1 VNQPAA
7 RPPRWWKFLLSGVA
21 IGLIALLAAL
31 WYSTTNS
38 FQAYVRKRVV
48 AEIER
53 ITGGRAEV
61 GSFHVVPFHM
71 QVEVRNITV
80 HGREGAGDV
89 PLVHADSLVAQLKV
103 ISFLRTEFGFHSVT
117 FEHPVIHII
126 VGRDGGTNVPGLR
139 VRENPSSNNPVE
151 QLFALSIDRLTV
163 RNGEML
169 WADRKIPLNFDVHNT
184 GLQMD
189 YSFLRGRYEG
199 HLTVGKG
206 DSVVEDFR
214 PFAWMTTVD
223 FSLGPTFADIK
234 SLRWNSGRSSLE
246 ASGRVSDFR
255 SPRLDGNYDARIDL
269 AEAAAILRRRDLREG
284 SVELKGSGH
293 WSLNQGSLNQGSLN
307 QASLSQ
313 FSSSG
318 DLALRELGWQ
328 DGQIAFKRAS
338 ATSDYS
344 VTDEQ
349 IRLSK
354 LQGKLFGGSFTGD
367 AQIDNWLHSMPV
379 SPQGRAK
386 KGREDIAIISAARPP
401 ARKGEKTKGEKA
413 KLPGVENGVVHLHL
427 RDMSAGEVAAALDVS
442 AHSFRRFHPAG
453 LATVT
458 VDAFWKGSLKEAEI
472 GFAVDV
478 SPLLHPAKGELPV
491 TAHTQGKYRGAS
503 DSLELGEFNLST
515 PASRLQAS
523 GILAASSTLH
533 LSVSTSNLGEWR
545 PLVMALG
552 GPADLPFRVG
562 GNATFS
568 GVAQG
573 TFSEPT
579 VTGALAAQDFE
590 FTMPA
595 TSRTPEQK
603 VHWDS
608 LAASIQFSSHELVL
622 RGGSLRRGDTSA
634 DFELSAI
641 LDNGQFNEDS
651 PYTARV
657 NLHHV
662 DVASTA
668 VLTGFD
674 YPVTGTADVS
684 VQVSG
689 TRSHPVAQGHIHAAN
704 ASAYGEAI
712 EKFDADLRIAGSET
726 TLNNIQLT
734 HEDASVSGS
743 AAYTPATRTFRLD
756 LIGKNFDVSRIRQIH
771 LDRLP
776 MEGRADFTLQGS
788 GSFSTPVIN
797 ASVHVGDLV
806 LDRELLGALNLE
818 ATTKN
823 GELRVSGRS
832 EFPHG
837 TLSIAGSV
845 GMHGDYPANISAQ
858 LDHVDLDPLWR
869 AYLGQQLT
877 GHSAFGGSVT
887 MQGPLRYPRQW
898 TLNGSG
904 NDIAIDVEYAKL
916 HNRGPIPF
924 TFADQTIHIEPAHLE
939 GEGTDIVGHGS
950 IHFAGGQELDLSAD
964 GQVDLKLLGSMS
976 PDLTASGLAAIH
988 MTLGGTLRDPLPQ
1001 GSIGVKNGAA
1011 NYAGLPSGLSE
1022 MNGSLSFTR
1031 DRVHIDQ
1038 LTART
1043 GGGTLDL
1050 KGDVTN
1056 YNRQINFNL
1065 TAVGKEVRLR
1075 YPPGVSSTAT
1085 AELHWVGTRS
1095 ASLVSGDVLVTKLA
1109 VTPGFDFGSYLERS
1123 RQSAAITPSNSPLYN
1138 VKLDV
1143 AVHTAPELQ
1152 MKTAVARLSGD
1163 ADLRLRG
1170 SAARPSVLGR
1180 ADILEGDATFNGIK
1194 FRLERG
1200 DITFANPVAIE
1211 PQVNLQ
1217 ATTHVRNYD
1226 LDVTVTGTPD
1236 RLAVNYRSEPPLPK
1250 SDIIALLALG
1260 RTSEESEQLQQQ
1272 SGQGVFTDEATNLI
1286 ISQAIN
1292 STVSSRMQKLFGVSR
1307 IKIDPQGLT
1316 TETNPTARGPQVT
1329 IEQQFANNI
1338 SLTYSTNVS
1347 QSSQQII
1354 QGEYYV
1360 NRNVSVV
1367 GTRDQNGVVSFDVR
1381 VRQRKK

>member
-1 VNQPAA
+1 VTEPAA
-7 RPPRWWKFLLSGVA
+7 RPRRWWKYLLLATGVIVVA
-21 IGLIALLAAL
+21 VLAAL
-31 WYSTTNS
+31 WYTTTNS
-38 FQAYVRKRVV
+38 FQAYVRRRTV
-48 AEIER
+48 AEMER
-53 ITGGRAEV
+53 ITGGRAEI
-61 GSFHVVPFHM
+61 GSFHVVPFHL

-80 HGREGAGDV
+80 RGKEAASDV
-89 PLVHADSLVAQLKV
+89 PLAHADSLVAQLKV

-117 FEHPVIHII
+117 LEHPVVHIA
-126 VGRDGGTNVPGLR
+126 VGLDGATNVPAPR
-139 VRENPSSNNPVE
+139 VTARASESTPIE
-151 QLFALSIDRLTV
+151 QLFALSIDHLSV

-169 WADRKIPLNFDVHNT
+169 WGDRKIPLNFAVHDT

-189 YSFLRGRYEG
+189 YSFLRGRYES
-199 HLTVGKG
+199 HLTVGKV
-206 DSVVEDFR
+206 DSVVEDLR

-223 FSLGPTFADIK
+223 FSLGPTFAEIK
-234 SLRWNSGRSSLE
+234 SLRWSSGRSSLE
-246 ASGRVSDFR
+246 ASGRISDFR
-255 SPRLDGNYDARIDL
+255 NPHLDGSYDAHVDL
-269 AEAAAILRRRDLREG
+269 AESAAIARRHDLREG
-284 SVELKGSGH
+284 TAEFKGSGH
-293 WSLNQGSLNQGSLN
+293 WSLE
-307 QASLSQ
+307 Q
-313 FSSSG
+313 FTSSG
-318 DLALRELGWQ
+318 TLALRDIGWQ
-328 DGQIAFKRAS
+328 NAQIVIKRAS

-349 IRLSK
+349 IKLWK
-354 LQGKLFGGSFTGD
+354 LQGKLFSGSFTGE
-367 AQIDNWLHSMPV
+367 AQVDNWLHSVPL
-379 SPQGRAK
+379 PPAGRAK
-386 KGREDIAIISAARPP
+386 QGRDDLPVITAARPP
-401 ARKGEKTKGEKA
+401 AKKGERA
-413 KLPGVENGVVHLHL
+413 KLPGVQSGAVHLRL
-427 RDMSAGEVAAALDVS
+427 RDVSAGEMAVALDVP
-442 AHSFRRFHPAG
+442 AHPLRRFHPAG
-453 LATVT
+453 LATGT
-458 VDAFWKGSLKEAEI
+458 VEAFWKGSWKDAEV
-472 GFAVDV
+472 GFTVDV
-478 SPLLHPAKGELPV
+478 NPPLHPAKGELPV
-491 TAHTQGKYRGAS
+491 TAHTQGKYFGGS
-503 DSLELGEFNLST
+503 DSLELGQFSLST
-515 PASRLQAS
+515 PASRVQAS
-523 GILAASSTLH
+523 GILAATSTLH
-533 LSVSTSNLGEWR
+533 LSVSTSNLEEWR
-545 PLVMALG
+545 PLVTALG
-552 GPADLPFRVG
+552 GPTNLPFRVD
-562 GNATFS
+562 GNATFN
-568 GVAQG
+568 GVAEG

-579 VTGALAAQDFE
+579 VAGTLVAEDFE

-595 TSRTPEQK
+595 TSRTLVQQ

-608 LAASIQFSSHELVL
+608 LAASIQFSSNELAL
-622 RGGSLRRGDTSA
+622 RGGTLRRGDTNA
-634 DFELSAI
+634 DFELSAV
-641 LDNGQFNEDS
+641 LQKGQFTENS

-657 NLHHV
+657 NLHNV

-668 VLTGFD
+668 ALAGFD
-674 YPVTGTADVS
+674 SPVSGTADVS
-684 VQVSG
+684 VQIAG
-689 TRSHPVAQGHIHAAN
+689 TRAHPRAQGHIHAAN

-712 EKFDADLRIAGSET
+712 EKFEADLRIAGSET
-726 TLNNIQLT
+726 ALNNIHLT
-734 HEDASVSGS
+734 HQDADISGS
-743 AAYTPATRTFRLD
+743 AAYTPATRGFRVD
-756 LIGKNFDVSRIRQIH
+756 LIGKNFDISRVRQLH

-776 MEGRADFTLQGS
+776 VEGHADFTLQGS
-788 GSFSTPVIN
+788 GTLSAPEIN
-797 ASVHVGDLV
+797 AFVHVNELKFDHELAGG
-806 LDRELLGALNLE
+806 LDVE

-823 GELRVSGRS
+823 GELRLSGHS

-837 TLSIAGSV
+837 KLSIAGSV

-858 LDHVDLDPLWR
+858 LDHIDLDALWR
-869 AYLGQQLT
+869 AYLGGQLT
-877 GHSAFGGSVT
+877 GHSAFGGTVT

-898 TLNGSG
+898 TLNG
-904 NDIAIDVEYAKL
+904 NVTDVAVDVEYAKL
-916 HNRGPIPF
+916 HNQDPVRF
-924 TFADQTIHIEPAHLE
+924 TYADQTIHIEPAHLV
-939 GEGTDIVGHGS
+939 GEGTDVVGHGS
-950 IHFAGGQELDLSAD
+950 IRFVGAQELDLSAD
-964 GQVDLKLLGSMS
+964 GQVDLKLLGSMV
-976 PDLTASGLAAIH
+976 PDLTVSGLTTIH
-988 MTLGGTLRDPLPQ
+988 LTLGGMLSEPLPQ
-1001 GSIGVKNGAA
+1001 GSIEVKNGAA
-1011 NYAGLPSGLSE
+1011 SYAGLPSGLSE

-1056 YNRQINFNL
+1056 YNRQLNFNL

-1085 AELHWVGTRS
+1085 AELHWVGSRS
-1095 ASLVSGDVLVTKLA
+1095 VSMISGDVLVTKLA

-1123 RQSAAITPSNSPLYN
+1123 RQSAAITPANSPLYN

-1143 AVHTAPELQ
+1143 AVRTAPELQ

-1170 SAARPSVLGR
+1170 SVARPSVLGR

-1272 SGQGVFTDEATNLI
+1272 SGQGMFTDEATNLI

-1292 STVSSRMQKLFGVSR
+1292 ATVSSRMQKLFGVSR

>member
-1 VNQPAA
+1 VTEPAA
-7 RPPRWWKFLLSGVA
+7 RPRRWWKYLLLATGVIVVA
-21 IGLIALLAAL
+21 VLAAL
-31 WYSTTNS
+31 WYTTTNS
-38 FQAYVRKRVV
+38 FQAYVRRRTV
-48 AEIER
+48 AEMER
-53 ITGGRAEV
+53 ITGGRAEI
-61 GSFHVVPFHM
+61 GSFHVVPFHL

-80 HGREGAGDV
+80 RGKEAASDV
-89 PLVHADSLVAQLKV
+89 PLAHADSLVAQLKV

-117 FEHPVIHII
+117 LEHPVVHIA
-126 VGRDGGTNVPGLR
+126 VGLDGATNVPAPR
-139 VRENPSSNNPVE
+139 VTARASESTPIE
-151 QLFALSIDRLTV
+151 QLFALSIDHLSV

-169 WADRKIPLNFDVHNT
+169 WGDRKIPLNFAVHDT

-189 YSFLRGRYEG
+189 YSFLRGRYES
-199 HLTVGKG
+199 HLTVGKV
-206 DSVVEDFR
+206 DSVVEDLR

-223 FSLGPTFADIK
+223 FSLGPTFAEIK

-246 ASGRVSDFR
+246 ANGRISDFR
-255 SPRLDGNYDARIDL
+255 NPHLDGSYDAHADL
-269 AEAAAILRRRDLREG
+269 AEAAAIARRHDLREG
-284 SVELKGSGH
+284 TAEFKGSGH
-293 WSLNQGSLNQGSLN
+293 WSLE
-307 QASLSQ
+307 Q
-313 FSSSG
+313 FTSSG
-318 DLALRELGWQ
+318 TLALRDIGWQ
-328 DGQIAFKRAS
+328 NAQIVIKRAS

-349 IRLSK
+349 IKLWK
-354 LQGKLFGGSFTGD
+354 LQGKLFSGSFTGE
-367 AQIDNWLHSMPV
+367 AQVDNWLHSVPL
-379 SPQGRAK
+379 PPAGRAK
-386 KGREDIAIISAARPP
+386 QGRDDLPVITAARPP
-401 ARKGEKTKGEKA
+401 AKKGERA
-413 KLPGVENGVVHLHL
+413 KLPGVQSGAVHLRL
-427 RDMSAGEVAAALDVS
+427 RDVSAGEMAVALDVP
-442 AHSFRRFHPAG
+442 AHPLRRFHPAG
-453 LATVT
+453 LATGT
-458 VDAFWKGSLKEAEI
+458 VEAFWKGSWKDAEV
-472 GFAVDV
+472 GFTVDV
-478 SPLLHPAKGELPV
+478 NPPLHPAKGELPV
-491 TAHTQGKYRGAS
+491 TAHTQGKYFGGS
-503 DSLELGEFNLST
+503 DSLELGQFSLST
-515 PASRLQAS
+515 PASRVQAS
-523 GILAASSTLH
+523 GILAATSTLH
-533 LSVSTSNLGEWR
+533 LSVSTSNLEEWR
-545 PLVMALG
+545 PLVTALG
-552 GPADLPFRVG
+552 GPTNLPFRVD
-562 GNATFS
+562 GNATFN
-568 GVAQG
+568 GVAEG

-579 VTGALAAQDFE
+579 VAGTLVAEDFE

-595 TSRTPEQK
+595 TSRTLVQQ

-608 LAASIQFSSHELVL
+608 LAASIQFSSNELAL
-622 RGGSLRRGDTSA
+622 RGGTLRRGDTNA
-634 DFELSAI
+634 DFELSAV
-641 LDNGQFNEDS
+641 LQKGQFTENS

-657 NLHHV
+657 NLHNV

-668 VLTGFD
+668 ALAGFD
-674 YPVTGTADVS
+674 YPVSGTADVS
-684 VQVSG
+684 VQIAG
-689 TRSHPVAQGHIHAAN
+689 TRAHPRAQGHIHAAN

-712 EKFDADLRIAGSET
+712 EKFEADLRIAGSET
-726 TLNNIQLT
+726 ALNNIHLT
-734 HEDASVSGS
+734 HQDADISGS
-743 AAYTPATRTFRLD
+743 AAYTPATRGFRVD
-756 LIGKNFDVSRIRQIH
+756 LIGKNFDISRVRQLH

-776 MEGRADFTLQGS
+776 VEGHADFTLQGS
-788 GSFSTPVIN
+788 GTLSAPEIN
-797 ASVHVGDLV
+797 AFVHVNQLTFDHELAGG
-806 LDRELLGALNLE
+806 LDVE

-823 GELRVSGRS
+823 GELRLSGHS

-837 TLSIAGSV
+837 KLSIAGSV

-858 LDHVDLDPLWR
+858 LDHIDLDALWR
-869 AYLGQQLT
+869 AYLGGQLT
-877 GHSAFGGSVT
+877 GHSAFGGTVT

-898 TLNGSG
+898 TLNG
-904 NDIAIDVEYAKL
+904 NVTDVAVDVEYAKL
-916 HNRGPIPF
+916 HNQDPVRF
-924 TFADQTIHIEPAHLE
+924 TYADQTIHIEPAHLV
-939 GEGTDIVGHGS
+939 GEGTDVVGHGS
-950 IHFAGGQELDLSAD
+950 IRFVGAQELDLSAD
-964 GQVDLKLLGSMS
+964 GQVDLKLLGSMV
-976 PDLTASGLAAIH
+976 PDLTVSGLTTIH
-988 MTLGGTLRDPLPQ
+988 LTLGGMLSEPLPQ
-1001 GSIGVKNGAA
+1001 GSIEVKNGAA
-1011 NYAGLPSGLSE
+1011 SYAGLPSGLSE

-1031 DRVHIDQ
+1031 DRAHIDQ

-1056 YNRQINFNL
+1056 YNRQLNFNV

-1085 AELHWVGTRS
+1085 AELHWVGSRS
-1095 ASLVSGDVLVTKLA
+1095 VSMISGDVLVTKLA

-1123 RQSAAITPSNSPLYN
+1123 RQSAAITPANSPLYN

-1143 AVHTAPELQ
+1143 AVRTAPELQ

-1170 SAARPSVLGR
+1170 SVARPSVLGR

-1272 SGQGVFTDEATNLI
+1272 SGQGMFTDEATNLI

-1292 STVSSRMQKLFGVSR
+1292 ATVSSRMQKLFGVSR